1 MPRPVSALVT
11 DVGPALVRLQL
22 STGQAV
28 GFLFS
33 GFGHVATSLHAVAG
47 ATWIKAE
54 LADGRCFEITE
65 VVGLDATRDL
75 LVLHLEADALPYV
88 HLKPEPL
95 PEAQDRAV
103 VVVPSPLGPAP
114 NDTHVAAVRCLNP
127 ELSVLELQRAIEE
140 SASGAPICDED
151 GRVVA
156 LATAARASDDRPVG
170 LGIPAR
176 YLVPFLARTERIPLE
191 RLAKGG
197 RKRRVPEHPLSL
209 LDGSRVEGL
218 QQIAAEIVEAISVG
232 APAYNGGDPEA
243 CYRIYARVARKLTDQ
258 RCDCPGATV
267 ALQEGLGAA
276 AHASDPDDQAWIMRD
291 TFDGLLD
298 VIARFLKQ
306 HAPQATLKPT
316 KKSYLN

>member
-1 MPRPVSALVT
+1 MPRPVSELVT
-11 DVGPALVRLQL
+11 DVAPALVKLQL

-33 GFGHVATSLHAVAG
+33 GFGHLAASLHAVAG

-54 LADGRCFEITE
+54 LADGRTIDITE

-75 LVLHLEADALPYV
+75 LVLHLEGERLPYV
-88 HLKPEPL
+88 HLRPEPL
-95 PEAQDRAV
+95 PEPDARAV
-103 VVVPSPLGPAP
+103 VVMPSPVGPAP
-114 NDTHVAAVRCLNP
+114 NDTRIAAVRCLNP

-140 SASGAPICDED
+140 GASGAPICDED
-151 GRVVA
+151 GHVVA
-156 LATAARASDDRPVG
+156 VATAARASDDRPVG

-176 YLVPFLARTERIPLE
+176 YLVPFLSRTERIPLE

-197 RKRRVPEHPLSL
+197 RKRRVPDHPISL
-209 LDGSRVEGL
+209 LDGSRTQSL
-218 QQIAAEIVEAISVG
+218 QQIASEIVEAISVG
-232 APAYNGGDPEA
+232 APTYNGGDPEG
-243 CYRIYARVARKLTDQ
+243 CYRIYARVARKLCDQ

-276 AHASDPDDQAWIMRD
+276 AHAQDPDDQAWILRD

-298 VIARFLKQ
+298 VIERWLKQ
-306 HAPQATLKPT
+306 NAPQAALKAG